1 MISYCLK
8 SRKNTECKS
17 PKAVTIKNRRTI
29 LSSKCSVFNWKKM
42 KFLKEQKARRLLS
55 KLKRVKVLI
64 LSDFLSV
71 NTLY

>member
-29 LSSKCSVFNWKKM
+29 LSSKCSVFNWKK
-42 KFLKEQKARRLLS
+42 KEISERTES
-55 KLKRVKVLI
+55 
-64 LSDFLSV
+64 
-71 NTLY
+71 

>member
-29 LSSKCSVFNWKKM
+29 LSSKCSVFNWKK
-42 KFLKEQKARRLLS
+42 KEISEKTES
-55 KLKRVKVLI
+55 
-64 LSDFLSV
+64 
-71 NTLY
+71 

>member
-29 LSSKCSVFNWKKM
+29 LSSKCSVFNWKK
-42 KFLKEQKARRLLS
+42 KEISERTKS
-55 KLKRVKVLI
+55 
-64 LSDFLSV
+64 
-71 NTLY
+71 